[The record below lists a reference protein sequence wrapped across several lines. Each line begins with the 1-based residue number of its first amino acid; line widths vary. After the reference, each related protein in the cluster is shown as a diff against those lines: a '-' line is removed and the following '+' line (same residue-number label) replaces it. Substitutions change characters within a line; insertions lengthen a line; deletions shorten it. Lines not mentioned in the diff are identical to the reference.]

1 MLQSHTESMT
11 WYFEFNQPECKVLS
25 VSHLLNPEI
34 YVTFDPFALIFFYRP
49 PIQSRSNSIII
60 TDFSTFFIRQQ
71 FYNVVNCYM
80 HVKCFHPFNN
90 NKKKT
95 ENLKDIILRCVVMAD
110 RFQYV
115 WIQISNILYK
125 KILISNSRY
134 SFFGWIF

>member
-11 WYFEFNQPECKVLS
+11 WYFELNQPECKVLS

-71 FYNVVNCYM
+71 FYNVENWLYARKM
-80 HVKCFHPFNN
+80 FSSIQQQQ
-90 NKKKT
+90 KKNWESK
-95 ENLKDIILRCVVMAD
+95 RHYSPMC
-110 RFQYV
+110 
-115 WIQISNILYK
+115 
-125 KILISNSRY
+125 RY
-134 SFFGWIF
+134 GRSIPIRMNTNQ